1 MASPTAPHILPTD
14 ATQTKAWRALA
25 EHYASL
31 KDTKATLKNWFAE
44 DPQRVQNL
52 TFELDQFLIDLSK
65 NLATQETL
73 DLLCDLA
80 EEVKLE
86 ERRDAMYAGEHINT
100 TENRAVLHTA
110 LRRPASEAGTL
121 IVDGQ
126 DVVADVLLRSSSL
139 GRVEGR
145 FW

>member
-52 TFELDQFLIDLSK
+52 TFELDQFHIDLSK

-73 DLLCDLA
+73 NLLCDLA
-80 EEVKLE
+80 KEVKLE
-86 ERRDAMYAGEHINT
+86 ERRDAMYAVPH
-100 TENRAVLHTA
+100 
-110 LRRPASEAGTL
+110 LRLARLLLMVKTL
-121 IVDGQ
+121 
-126 DVVADVLLRSSSL
+126 SL
-139 GRVEGR
+139 TFIRR
-145 FW
+145 